1 MDIQKSKL
9 LSLKETAD
17 ILSVTTRTLK
27 TMVKVR
33 RVISCV
39 VVGNRYK
46 FRPEDIENYLSKV
59 RVNAAD
65 TSAFKK

>member
-1 MDIQKSKL
+1 MDMKKDKL
-9 LSLKETAD
+9 LSLKEAAEV
-17 ILSVTTRTLK
+17 LAVNPRTLK

-46 FRPEDIENYLSKV
+46 FRREDIETYLSKASI
-59 RVNAAD
+59 RAAD